1 MSETTTINVDNIP
14 AETIAFLRPK
24 AVREGH
30 GDSKAAAVRW
40 ATIQYEKILREQE
53 KERHDP

>member
-1 MSETTTINVDNIP
+1 MSETTVINVDNIP
-14 AETIAFLRPK
+14 ASVIAFLRPL

-53 KERHDP
+53 TQSST